1 MTDHPAAGQ
10 EQMFSWIAGLTDQL
24 RDSAAFA
31 GLDTVK
37 RLANPPSQI
46 LFCGMGGSAQ
56 AAGLI
61 ADGWPDLMVP
71 VWVHRDAGLP
81 AWAGP
86 ETLVIACS
94 HSGNTAETL
103 AALSEA
109 QRRGCLLAAVTS
121 GGEVLAVARGEQG
134 GEVFPAVVLPA
145 GQPPRTVMPAALGA
159 LLHLLHRLGLLP
171 DPTNDIMAATAQLDT
186 DLLVQLDGSEPVGRS
201 GARSLAA
208 DLGRR
213 YTVVYTAGQEA
224 HGAGRRLVAQLN
236 ENGKAPGHHAV
247 FPELTHNEIVGWN
260 LSPDQCRTFA
270 LVVLMGQDMT
280 VDDSQR
286 VAATLDLLSDQ
297 FSSVHRIQA
306 HGSQRL
312 TRLLGLILFGDL
324 VSAEVAVST
333 DVDPVPIAR
342 IDALKSCLAQLPPKG
357 SS

>member
-1 MTDHPAAGQ
+1 MTNHLAAGQ
-10 EQMFSWIAGLTDQL
+10 EQMFSWIAGLTGQL
-24 RDSAAFA
+24 RDSATFP
-31 GLDTVK
+31 GLDKVK
-37 RLANPPSQI
+37 PLTNPPSQI

-61 ADGWPDLMVP
+61 ADGWPDLAVP
-71 VWVHRDAGLP
+71 VWVHRDSGLP
-81 AWAGP
+81 AWAGSR
-86 ETLVIACS
+86 TLVIACS

-103 AALSEA
+103 AALAEA
-109 QRRGCLLAAVTS
+109 RKRGCPLAAVTS
-121 GGEVLAVARGEQG
+121 GGEVLAIARGDQG
-134 GEVFPAVVLPA
+134 GEAFPAVIMPA

-159 LLHLLHRLGLLP
+159 LLHLLHRFGLLP
-171 DPTNDIMAATAQLDT
+171 DPTESIVEATAQLDT
-186 DLLVQLDGSEPVGRS
+186 GLLVKLDGSEPVGRD

-208 DLGRR
+208 DLKQR

-224 HGAGRRLVAQLN
+224 HGAGRRLVAQFN
-236 ENGKAPGHHAV
+236 ENAKAPGHHAE

-260 LSPDQCRTFA
+260 MSPEQRRTFS

-280 VDDSQR
+280 ADDSRR
-286 VAATLDLLSDQ
+286 VTATLDLLSDQ
-297 FSSVHRIQA
+297 FAGIHRITAQ
-306 HGSQRL
+306 GSQRL

-324 VSAEVAVST
+324 VSAEIAVLT